1 MYILINYAF
10 VWRKYSSNEAFVCSF
25 WVLYKNPFCRAPN
38 LTITMTVTR
47 QFLRDSENCSAV
59 QPLTELLQQ
68 TAAQWKSNR
77 TEADNARPQFNATVK
92 YSKLK

>member
-1 MYILINYAF
+1 
-10 VWRKYSSNEAFVCSF
+10 
-25 WVLYKNPFCRAPN
+25 
-38 LTITMTVTR
+38 MTVTR
-47 QFLRDSENCSAV
+47 QFLLRSGRDSENCYAV

>member
-1 MYILINYAF
+1 MNYAF
-10 VWRKYSSNEAFVCSF
+10 CWRKYSSSEAFIYSSWALCKS
-25 WVLYKNPFCRAPN
+25 PFCRAPN
-38 LTITMTVTR
+38 FTFTMTVTR
-47 QFLRDSENCSAV
+47 QFLRGAGRDSENCYAV

-92 YSKLK
+92 YKLK